1 MKNILRLTVML
12 LLVSSCG
19 LFKKTVKTEEL
30 KTVETNEKMTVLS
43 SVDSGKKHLEIE
55 HLYDR
60 HVIQTGDLMQVEGE
74 DIEISPNGIVRI
86 GRGRINKK
94 RTYYSDST
102 NGFEKYL
109 SDQRREIAHNVQY
122 KEDKLR
128 IDERT
133 SKRTV
138 QPAGTNI
145 FYFLIGLLV
154 VICLLV
160 WWLRRRT

>member
-19 LFKKTVKTEEL
+19 LFKKTVRTEEL
-30 KTVETNEKMTVLS
+30 KTVETNKKMTVLS
-43 SVDSGKKHLEIE
+43 SVDSSKKHLEIE
-55 HLYDR
+55 QLYDR

>member
-30 KTVETNEKMTVLS
+30 KTVETNKKMTVLS
-43 SVDSGKKHLEIE
+43 STDSSKKHLEIE
-55 HLYDR
+55 QLYDR
-60 HVIQTGDLMQVEGE
+60 LVIKTGDLMQIEGE

-86 GRGRINKK
+86 GRGRVNKR
-94 RTYYSDST
+94 RTHYSDST

-109 SDQRREIAHNVQY
+109 SDQRREIAHSVQY

-128 IDERT
+128 IDERA

-154 VICLLV
+154 VICLMV